1 MTNFKTCFTS
11 EIYQVLLCCF
21 TVKAYFKKERTN
33 AERRKQPAI
42 SGLTLLFEYS
52 PSRAHEIEHF
62 EIFSH
67 PWENQLAQWFFIKIW
82 FAIVLSHFLMLG
94 VFYAYSGE
102 YKHNDCFF

>member
-11 EIYQVLLCCF
+11 EIYQFLCCF

-42 SGLTLLFEYS
+42 SRVTLLFEYS
-52 PSRAHEIEHF
+52 PSRVHEIEHF

-67 PWENQLAQWFFIKIW
+67 PWGNQLAQWFFIKIW

-94 VFYAYSGE
+94 VFYAYTEE